1 MMYELDRMLPTGP
14 MYWVV
19 IACVLIVVVW
29 LFNYI
34 WRRNRVLAYVILLFL
49 AGFTIAQYGDWET
62 IRTYLQYQSE
72 GSLGDQALIMIRL
85 LNQLA

>member
-1 MMYELDRMLPTGP
+1 

-19 IACVLIVVVW
+19 MAAIVILVALV
-29 LFNYI
+29 FNHL

-49 AGFTIAQYGDWET
+49 AGFTISQYGDWET

-72 GSLGDQALIMIRL
+72 GKLGDQARMSIHFLTAIS
-85 LNQLA
+85 